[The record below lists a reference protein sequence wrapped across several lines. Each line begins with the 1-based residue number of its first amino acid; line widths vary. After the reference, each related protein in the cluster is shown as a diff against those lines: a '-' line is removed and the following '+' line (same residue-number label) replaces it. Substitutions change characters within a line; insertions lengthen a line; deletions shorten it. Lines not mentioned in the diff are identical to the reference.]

1 MARDLLFSND
11 DSLPDDV
18 AAARR
23 TSDVSDNLIERSV
36 PLYRE
41 MQRMTVELAARFAQ
55 PETTLYDLGCATG
68 LTLVELD
75 AAVDPSVRFV
85 GIDNSPEM
93 IERAAA
99 RLRAHGLS
107 RQHELRTSDL
117 LGDVQ
122 LPDASVV
129 VLLLTLELVRP
140 LQRAALVRTI
150 AGALQPGG
158 CLILVERVTTAD
170 AAINLA
176 FNDFYR
182 DMTHRNG
189 YPAARALPQRET
201 LEHVLVPFHAQES
214 RDLLLQAGFARC
226 EAFFRWYNFV
236 GLVALR

>member
-1 MARDLLFSND
+1 MARDLMFSSD
-11 DSLPDDV
+11 GSIPRDV
-18 AAARR
+18 AAARQPAG
-23 TSDVSDNLIERSV
+23 VSDLTIERSV

-41 MQRMTVELAARFAQ
+41 MQRMTAELAARFAQ

-75 AAVDPSVRFV
+75 ATVDPSVRFV
-85 GIDNSPEM
+85 GIDHSPESLQQ
-93 IERAAA
+93 AAG
-99 RLRAHGLS
+99 RLRAHGMT
-107 RQHELRTSDL
+107 RPHELRTGDL

-140 LQRAALVRTI
+140 LQRAALVRAI
-150 AGALQPGG
+150 GRALQPGG
-158 CLILVERVTTAD
+158 CLILVERVTTSD
-170 AAINLA
+170 ATINLA

-182 DMTHRNG
+182 DMKARNG
-189 YPAARALPQRET
+189 AAEASVPHPRET

>member
-1 MARDLLFSND
+1 MARDPRSSND
-11 DSLPDDV
+11 DSIPRDV
-18 AAARR
+18 AAARHSADVGDQAIAR
-23 TSDVSDNLIERSV
+23 TV

-55 PETTLYDLGCATG
+55 PDTTLYDLGCATG
-68 LTLVELD
+68 LTLLELD
-75 AAVDPSVRFV
+75 GRVDPSVRFV
-85 GIDNSPEM
+85 GIDNSPDRLE
-93 IERAAA
+93 EAAA
-99 RLRAHGLS
+99 RLRAHGMT
-107 RQHELRTSDL
+107 RPHELRTGDL

-140 LQRAALVRTI
+140 LQRAALVRAI
-150 AGALQPGG
+150 AGALAPGG

-170 AAINLA
+170 ATINLA

-182 DMTHRNG
+182 DMKQRNG
-189 YPAARALPQRET
+189 AAETDDPHHRET